1 MYAAKDALALLLT
14 TYPQHPPVAH
24 MVDAVQF
31 APIAQ
36 LVPLAHVVEKFTVGN
51 IYETI
56 ILTFNFNNNQIN

>member
-24 MVDAVQF
+24 MVDAVQV

-36 LVPLAHVVEKFTVGN
+36 LVPLAHVEVVTVGN